1 MVASGENNFLKQIK
15 GSVVR
20 DARMEKYTSFR
31 VGGPADV
38 LIKPRG
44 EDDIKAVFDGFDEL
58 TIIGAGSNLLVSD
71 DGIRGAVLR
80 IYQTMNEIEVS
91 NGLYSAGAG
100 CKLSALVAAAGE
112 ASYLGL
118 EWAVGIPGT
127 VGGAVMMNAGAFGS
141 AIWQRIEYVRVIS
154 REYGVRELTTS
165 DVNFTYRKVDLNT
178 PSPFIVSGA
187 LFKLERGE
195 KTEITRV
202 MTDINERR
210 HLKQPLDKASA
221 GSVFKNP
228 RPDISAGRLIERAG
242 LKGVRCGGAS
252 VSTKHANFI
261 VNDGNATANDIYT
274 LIQYVK
280 KKVAEIEDIEL
291 QIEIKLLGDF
301 ENREGDIELPR

>member
-1 MVASGENNFLKQIK
+1 MTASIENNLLKNIK

-20 DARMEKYTSFR
+20 GARMEKYTSFC

-38 LIKPRG
+38 LIKPQG
-44 EDDIKAVFDGFDEL
+44 EDDIKAVFDGFDEV

-91 NGLYSAGAG
+91 DGLYSAGAG
-100 CKLSALVAAAGE
+100 CKLSALVAMAGNN
-112 ASYLGL
+112 SYSGL

-154 REYGVRELTTS
+154 REYGVRELTAS
-165 DVNFTYRKVDLNT
+165 DVIFTYRKADLNT

-202 MTDINERR
+202 MTNISERR
-210 HLKQPLDKASA
+210 RRKQPLDKASA

-261 VNDGNATANDIYT
+261 VNDGDATANDIYT

-280 KKVAEIEDIEL
+280 KKVAEIGKTEL
-291 QIEIKLLGDF
+291 QTEIKMIGNF
-301 ENREGDIELPR
+301 QSKEGSIELP

>member
-1 MVASGENNFLKQIK
+1 MASSENNLLKGIK

-44 EDDIKAVFDGFDEL
+44 EDDIKAVFDGFDDV

-91 NGLYSAGAG
+91 NGLYFAGAG
-100 CKLSALVAAAGE
+100 CKLSALVAAAGDD
-112 ASYLGL
+112 SYSGL

-154 REYGVRELTTS
+154 REYGIRELTTS
-165 DVNFTYRKVDLNT
+165 DVNFTYRKVDLDT
-178 PSPFIVSGA
+178 PPPFIVTGA
-187 LFKLERGE
+187 LFKLVRGD
-195 KTEITRV
+195 KTDITRV

-210 HLKQPLDKASA
+210 RRKQPLDKASA

-261 VNDGNATANDIYT
+261 VNGGDATANDIYT
-274 LIQYVK
+274 LIQYVRER
-280 KKVAEIEDIEL
+280 VAEIENIEL
-291 QIEIKLLGDF
+291 QTEIKMIGNF
-301 ENREGDIELPR
+301 ENREGSIELP